1 MARKFGIEIEFGYSG
16 GRGNLQPVA
25 DALRDAGLGDGTV
38 YPYNRNASGGLWT
51 IKSDGS
57 VSGGEMV
64 SPVLE
69 IDNPEHRAQVTRAIE
84 AIKAVGAYTDP
95 SAGIHV
101 HIDGSGMTAEQVA
114 AVARIFTKFEDC
126 IYRVASSGWET
137 IRAGASTYA
146 GPLPFD
152 RAQKIARAKTE
163 DAVARGY
170 YNDSGSNLA
179 YRMRSH
185 GDTSRYCGLNLHSW
199 FYRKTIEFRVFN
211 SSLNPERVQG
221 YIGMCMAMVQDARN
235 GFKRSINKRYE
246 LGGMAAGTTNEVN
259 ARHRFLQVLR
269 YDGGMALEDMERL
282 TKIWKDSRPQRA
294 FSGRLR

>member
-1 MARKFGIEIEFGYSG
+1 MRKFGVEIEFGFSG
-16 GRGNLQPVA
+16 SLQDCA
-25 DALRDAGLGDGTV
+25 DALRDAGLGDGHV
-38 YPYNRNASGGLWT
+38 YPWNRNAPAPYWT

-57 VSGGEMV
+57 VQGGEMV
-64 SPVLE
+64 SPPLM
-69 IDNPEHRAQVTRAIE
+69 IDEPEQRAQVDKAIN
-84 AIKAVGAYTDP
+84 AIKAVGAYTHE

-101 HIDGSGMTAEQVA
+101 HIDGSNMDAKQVA

-126 IYRVASSGWET
+126 IYRVASSGWQT
-137 IRAGASTYA
+137 IRSGAQQYA
-146 GPLPFD
+146 KPMPYAS
-152 RAQKIARAKTE
+152 AQKIAKARTLDE
-163 DAVARGY
+163 VAEGY
-170 YNDSGSNLA
+170 YGDNSS
-179 YRMRSH
+179 YRQSSH
-185 GDTSRYCGLNLHSW
+185 HDGSRYCGLNLHSW

-235 GFKRSINKRYE
+235 GFRRSINVRYE

-282 TKIWKDSRPQRA
+282 TKIWKDSRPQVNFLA
-294 FSGRLR
+294 STRLY